1 MPPHQTPGHQNLLRR
16 VCTTMAVAMAVV
28 LLCLLLWYGIYVFLL
43 IFASVLLAI
52 FLYGVSYWV
61 STHTSLSY
69 GWALTLVAMACIAII
84 GGSLWWA
91 GAALGEQVDELV
103 VRLPRALQKLQQR
116 LEQYEWARNLIAEL
130 PEAGK
135 EITEKAD
142 VVAKAPRVLFDV
154 FSALGASIILLA
166 VGLYL
171 ALDPY
176 VYMQGLLRLVPVSR
190 RSRVQDVLFEV
201 RDTLGHWL
209 LGRMVSMLIVG
220 VVTTLGLWLIGVPLA
235 LALGLLAALAEFVPN
250 LGPLLAFAPAILL
263 ALTESTTQALAVLL
277 LYLGVQGFESY
288 VLTPLVEKRAVSLPP
303 ALTIFSQVLL
313 GVLAGGMG
321 LALATPLAA
330 ASLVLVQRFYVED
343 TLGDSLEVPP
353 SSVSPDRAP
362 G

>member
-1 MPPHQTPGHQNLLRR
+1 MPPPQASRHQNLLRR
-16 VCTTMAVAMAVV
+16 VLTTVATVTVVV

-43 IFASVLLAI
+43 VFASVLLAI
-52 FLYGVSYWV
+52 FLYSASCWV
-61 STHTSLSY
+61 STHTPLAY
-69 GWALTLVAMACIAII
+69 GWSLTLVALACIASI
-84 GGSLWWA
+84 GGSLWWT
-91 GAALGEQVDELV
+91 GAVLGEQIDELII
-103 VRLPRALQKLQQR
+103 RLPRALQKLQQR
-116 LEQYEWARNLIAEL
+116 LGQYEWARGLIAEL

-135 EITEKAD
+135 EIAEKAD
-142 VVAKAPRVLFDV
+142 VMAKAPRVLFDV
-154 FSALGASIILLA
+154 FSTLGAGIIFLA

-176 VYMQGLLRLVPVSR
+176 VYIRGLLRLIPTPR
-190 RSRVQDVLFEV
+190 RGRVQEVLCEV

-209 LGRMVSMLIVG
+209 LGRIVSMLIVG
-220 VVTTLGLWLIGVPLA
+220 GVTTLGLWLIGVPLA

-250 LGPLLAFAPAILL
+250 LGPLLAFTPAILL

-303 ALTIFSQVLL
+303 ALTILSQVLL

-330 ASLVLVQRFYVED
+330 ASLVLVQRFYGED

-353 SSVSPDRAP
+353 SQSVA
-362 G
+362 